1 MTEQPA
7 TPNRPRLA
15 RPPAA
20 LLAVGAAIGWATW
33 STLGDM
39 SQRWT
44 EDPTY
49 SHGFLV
55 PLIAL
60 AILWTRR
67 RTRPAAAERPSWWAL
82 APVALGA
89 AMQLVGAYL
98 SVAWLCGAA
107 LLAYAA
113 GLALLVGGRPMLR
126 WAAPAIGFLVF
137 MIPLPWRI
145 ETIMRNPL
153 QRLSTL
159 ASAYVLQTLG
169 RPVFAEGNI
178 IVVSDTIE
186 LGIID
191 ACSGLKMLVIFFAM
205 ATAIAM
211 LPPAKTG
218 RPGAPT
224 ERPWVDRVLIVLSAL
239 PIAMITNIAR
249 ITATGILH
257 EAVGSKWANLVFH
270 DLAGWLMM
278 PMALALLWCEL
289 QILSALLVAEE
300 APARRLAPL
309 LIEAGVPVATPA
321 GTLPV
326 GVAGGRRR
334 RSGRR

>member
-1 MTEQPA
+1 MIEHPMTA
-7 TPNRPRLA
+7 TPKRPRLA
-15 RPPAA
+15 SPPAT
-20 LLAVGAAIGWATW
+20 LLAVAAAIGWASW
-33 STLGDM
+33 SVLDEM

-67 RTRPAAAERPSWWAL
+67 GTMPALAGRPSWWAL

-89 AMQLVGAYL
+89 VMQVVGAYL
-98 SVAWLCGAA
+98 SVRWLCGAA
-107 LLAYAA
+107 ILAHLA
-113 GLALLVGGRPMLR
+113 GLALLLGGGPMLR
-126 WAAPAIGFLVF
+126 WAAPAIGFLAF

-159 ASAYVLQTLG
+159 ASAYVLQALG
-169 RPVFAEGNI
+169 RPVFAEGNV

-205 ATAIAM
+205 ATAIAIM
-211 LPPAKTG
+211 SK
-218 RPGAPT
+218 
-224 ERPWVDRVLIVLSAL
+224 RPWVDRVLIVLSAV
-239 PIAMITNIAR
+239 PIAMITNITR

-289 QILSALLVAEE
+289 RILATLLVVEE
-300 APARRLAPL
+300 APARRLSPL
-309 LIEAGVPVATPA
+309 LVEAVGPADGTLVGSLPA
-321 GTLPV
+321 GGP
-326 GVAGGRRR
+326 GGRRR
-334 RSGRR
+334 RTGRR

>member
-1 MTEQPA
+1 MTEHPA
-7 TPNRPRLA
+7 TPNRPRLP

-20 LLAVGAAIGWATW
+20 LLAAGAAIAWATW

-39 SQRWT
+39 SLRWT

-67 RTRPAAAERPSWWAL
+67 KAMPAAAERPSWWAL
-82 APVALGA
+82 APMALGA
-89 AMQLVGAYL
+89 AMQVAGAYY

-107 LLAYAA
+107 LLPYAA
-113 GLALLVGGRPMLR
+113 GLALLAGGRPMLL
-126 WAAPAIGFLVF
+126 WAAPAIGFLIF

-159 ASAYVLQTLG
+159 ASAFALQALG
-169 RPVFAEGNI
+169 RPVFAEGNL
-178 IVVSDTIE
+178 IVVNDEIE
-186 LGIID
+186 LGIVD

-205 ATAIAM
+205 ATAIAIM
-211 LPPAKTG
+211 SKVGEQPEQ
-218 RPGAPT
+218 RP
-224 ERPWVDRVLIVLSAL
+224 RPWADRILIVLSAL
-239 PIAMITNIAR
+239 PIAMITNIVR
-249 ITATGILH
+249 ITVTGILH

-270 DLAGWLMM
+270 DLAGLLMM
-278 PMALALLWCEL
+278 PIALALLWCEL
-289 QILSALLVAEE
+289 KVLSALLVEEE
-300 APARRLAPL
+300 APARRLSPL
-309 LIEAGVPVATPA
+309 LIEAGMPA
-321 GTLPV
+321 AASV
-326 GVAGGRRR
+326 GSAASGGRRR